1 MVDLPKQGRSPSAIT
16 RATRGQRRGDDL
28 TRAGVNGDVQ
38 LPPRPVLRWPT
49 EMAHVNPE
57 PRTVDQNMDGSIASA
72 RVERNRTESPSA
84 PGERRVI
91 RNGKI
96 HLELIGQ

>member
-1 MVDLPKQGRSPSAIT
+1 MT
-16 RATRGQRRGDDL
+16 
-28 TRAGVNGDVQ
+28 
-38 LPPRPVLRWPT
+38 
-49 EMAHVNPE
+49 HVNPE
-57 PRTVDQNMDGSIASA
+57 PRTVDQDVDGSIASA

-91 RNGKI
+91 QNGKI